1 MDFLWRLRGGSIFVN
16 AVLVLACRSCGHKKL
31 SRADWEQQVFLANI
45 TLSATACRQIKA
57 DLTTDCTTINRM
69 SRLVL
74 VLAVL
79 ATVAVLSSSAEQ
91 GEEDRQ
97 LARQQRGAEPA
108 AARRNNNNNSGNSRR
123 QRKNRGRNNKQTK
136 KSKKIKA
143 SKKIRKAKLARTQKK
158 QKSGRRQKNVNQGR
172 RKVVKT
178 VARQSSN
185 NASCLGYECLTTSI
199 AHLKLHKT
207 KVATYTKQ
215 FKRIVRQNKTGDGK
229 SGEWKQLLYRSIFH
243 NPSYFNSF

>member
-1 MDFLWRLRGGSIFVN
+1 MN

-31 SRADWEQQVFLANI
+31 SRADRCWQVFLANI
-45 TLSATACRQIKA
+45 TLSAPACRQIKA

-79 ATVAVLSSSAEQ
+79 ATVAVLSSRAEQ
-91 GEEDRQ
+91 EEDRQ
-97 LARQQRGAEPA
+97 LARHQRDAGPA
-108 AARRNNNNNSGNSRR
+108 AARRNNNSNAGNRSR

-143 SKKIRKAKLARTQKK
+143 SKKIRKAKLAKTQKK
-158 QKSGRRQKNVNQGR
+158 QKSVSRQRNGSQGR
-172 RKVVKT
+172 RKVFKT

-229 SGEWKQLLYRSIFH
+229 SGE
-243 NPSYFNSF
+243 